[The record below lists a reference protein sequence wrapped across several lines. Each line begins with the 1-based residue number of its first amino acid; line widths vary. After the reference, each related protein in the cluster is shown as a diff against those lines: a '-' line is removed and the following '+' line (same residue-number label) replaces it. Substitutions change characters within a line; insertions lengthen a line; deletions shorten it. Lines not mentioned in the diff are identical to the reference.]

1 MLGSIFIGLGSNLGD
16 RSHHLSD
23 ARDQLTLRAGRI
35 LNESS
40 IYETAPMG
48 FEALQNFHN
57 QVVEIES
64 ELGPLDLLNTLLEI
78 ERRLG
83 RERSEKPGYSS
94 RNIDLDLLFY
104 KHQVIDEPHLNLPH
118 PGVPFR
124 RFVIDPLAEIASD
137 FIHPVLQ
144 KTIWE
149 IKQDCSD
156 DSPIRKL
163 K

>member
-1 MLGSIFIGLGSNLGD
+1 
-16 RSHHLSD
+16 
-23 ARDQLTLRAGRI
+23 
-35 LNESS
+35 
-40 IYETAPMG
+40 MG